1 MTIPAAIFPRRPAAA
16 DSGEPAPLEALLR
29 NSALRRALSE
39 GQWRELQSLIGERNE
54 GMVAEAL
61 FAFAGRL
68 ERLGN
73 VEAALEVYRSSV
85 GAVRACPPDG
95 GNGPLQRRFESR
107 IHALTGTGPWQDRLE
122 ALGRRFVAQ
131 ATDPAMIFAFGLA
144 GGIAGLVR
152 AGTAAR
158 LALRAP
164 GLLSRG
170 FGARLL
176 GGGLAYAAEVPVFVG
191 AHRAARGLLH
201 PEAAS
206 APWAEE
212 LAGAAVFLG
221 VLKLS
226 GGLAG
231 ELLRGRAASP
241 LLRGGVSAG
250 SQLGGIYGAHAL
262 QEFLGLRSR
271 QDAAGRLVDTFD
283 TFLQMQVGAR
293 LLHGVLPT
301 AAPRLKGLLEAPPPR
316 ELSPARRFAL
326 RPGEAE
332 AAPLPAWRLAASR
345 RSSELPPRPAVP
357 AFEAENAAR
366 REILGRYDRETGLRV
381 LNAFEALAKLLEVPF
396 GRLHEVGRPWLEWEG
411 ERLHLGLRR
420 LRHAAEHSSD
430 DGLQGSYLN
439 WLLRL
444 STQEAIRQGRA
455 DWGQRLFEHMERGAS
470 LETLE
475 TLLAEQV
482 PAFDLFGRRG
492 AGRMARDIPPTA
504 AQTRAVEALPLGEP
518 ARGVLLRFLRYQG
531 QVPMEFFRHLG
542 ERLRSGDP
550 VARLIEPTLE
560 DFRNSPVGYLRLV
573 RFFQILEHDAAIDA
587 KLFELGDPR
596 SRLLGEGERE
606 ASGYALLRSQGDAYL
621 GELRWLDY
629 LNRMLAE
636 NRSLRNPLEAMRR
649 RERSEE
655 VLRELFPEPREL
667 SPEDFTRAFQALGDP
682 ISAQVAAALRS
693 GEVAIRL
700 LPDSE
705 FEACFARENRGH
717 SGAMIRAFLIPAGEG
732 RAADQLVL
740 RQVQRVSDPVFR
752 RVLRERLVD
761 VVHEF
766 DHHLQPTLSPRTDLS
781 SLREELPAH
790 LRHIHYRALLGH
802 PEELDAMFR
811 ESPAGPALY
820 LRDRIES
827 IYFLRYAGRADR
839 SPAMASDPGAAR
851 LRLAGLEGQSEYIR
865 GLLNLA
871 AREFDG
877 MNRAGAGPL
886 SANLPDWLAEADWA
900 LEQFQRDVLA
910 TRAAFGT
917 ALRED
922 SSGFAAEREA
932 FQRLDASFTT
942 WRRASRQLRTLYEL
956 YLSPPSMRGEEEIRR
971 RGDWLA
977 LQGVFDIAP
986 PRAEPVA
993 TEALDSASRYETGLD
1008 LLRRFHLNFSPEQA
1022 ALYARAAR
1030 GPIRGRDIAFDLDKT
1045 LGDTLMRYLAE
1056 DAYRERPRD
1065 FDVGMEHYVHQ
1076 YTRLRLPYRGVQA
1089 MLLGLWA
1096 AGNRVRLYTAS
1107 ENLVGNHEVFFND
1120 FPLIKVAME
1129 IAPPGDPHRLVG
1141 LQDLNAAPHYMDRL
1155 KFRDHYARHF
1165 ESEAGRDFL
1174 EGIRRE
1180 QELRR
1185 LPDLTVAKLPFPD
1198 FPFDVLVDDLYYFA
1212 GDLMTV
1218 GLGRRWVRAEGD
1230 VPRMLEGLE
1239 EYFSKPLPETSPLWR
1254 RWLGE
1259 VGD

>member
-1 MTIPAAIFPRRPAAA
+1 MTIPAAIFFRRPAA
-16 DSGEPAPLEALLR
+16 DSGGPAPLEALLR

-39 GQWRELQSLIGERNE
+39 GQWRELRSLIGERNE
-54 GMVAEAL
+54 GLVAEGL

-68 ERLGN
+68 ERHGN
-73 VEAALEVYRSSV
+73 FEAALEVYRSSV
-85 GAVRACPPDG
+85 GAVRDR
-95 GNGPLQRRFESR
+95 PLQRRFESR
-107 IHALTGTGPWQDRLE
+107 INALTATGPWQDRFE
-122 ALGRRFVAQ
+122 DLGRRFVAQ

-164 GLLSRG
+164 GLLTRG
-170 FGARLL
+170 LGARLL
-176 GGGLAYAAEVPVFVG
+176 GGGLAYTAEVPVFVG

-226 GGLAG
+226 GVLAG

-241 LLRGGVSAG
+241 LLRGGVSAA
-250 SQLGGIYGAHAL
+250 SQLGGIYGAHLL
-262 QEFLGLRSR
+262 QESLGLRPR
-271 QDAAGRLVDTFD
+271 QDGAGRVVDSVD
-283 TFLQMQVGAR
+283 AFLQMQVGAR
-293 LLHGVLPT
+293 LLHGVSP
-301 AAPRLKGLLEAPPPR
+301 AATPRLEAFLEASPSR
-316 ELSPARRFAL
+316 ELSPAPRFAL
-326 RPGEAE
+326 RPRQSE
-332 AAPLPAWRLAASR
+332 AAAPPAWRLAASR
-345 RSSELPPRPAVP
+345 RPGELPPRTATPAP
-357 AFEAENAAR
+357 EAENTAR

-420 LRHAAEHSSD
+420 LRHAVEHSSD
-430 DGLQGSYLN
+430 DGLNGGYLN

-444 STQEAIRQGRA
+444 STREAIRQGRA
-455 DWGQRLFEHMERGAS
+455 DWGQRLFEHLENGAS
-470 LETLE
+470 VKTMEE
-475 TLLAEQV
+475 LLAEQI
-482 PAFDLFGRRG
+482 PAFDILGWKGGSRL
-492 AGRMARDIPPTA
+492 ARDIPPA
-504 AQTRAVEALPLGEP
+504 SAQARAVELLPLSET
-518 ARGVLLRFLRYQG
+518 AREALRRFLRYQG
-531 QVPMEFFRHLG
+531 EVPMEFFRHLG
-542 ERLRSGDP
+542 ARLRSPDP
-550 VARLIEPTLE
+550 VARLIEPALE
-560 DFRNSPVGYLRLV
+560 DFWNSPIAYLRLV
-573 RFFQILEHDAAIDA
+573 RFFQILEHDATIDA
-587 KLFELGDPR
+587 KFFELSDPLA
-596 SRLLGEGERE
+596 RLWSERE
-606 ASGYALLRSQGDAYL
+606 RDADGYVFLRSQGDAYL
-621 GELRWLDY
+621 GDRRWVEY
-629 LNRMLAE
+629 LNLMLAE
-636 NRSLRNPLEAMRR
+636 SRSLRNPLEAMRR

-655 VLRELFPEPREL
+655 VLRGLVPEPREL
-667 SPEDFTRAFQALGDP
+667 RPEDFTRAFEALGDP
-682 ISAQVAAALRS
+682 VSAQVAAALRS
-693 GEVAIRL
+693 GEVEIRL
-700 LPDSE
+700 LPDAE
-705 FEACFARENRGH
+705 FEACFASENRGH
-717 SGAMIRAFLIPAGEG
+717 SGAMIRAFLLPAGEG

-740 RQVQRVSDPVFR
+740 RQVQRVSEPVFR

-781 SLREELPAH
+781 ALREELPAH

-820 LRDRIES
+820 LRDRIEA
-827 IYFLRYAGRADR
+827 IYFLRNAGRADR
-839 SPAMASDPGAAR
+839 SPAMALDPGAAR
-851 LRLAGLEGQSEYIR
+851 LRLAGLEAQSEYIR
-865 GLLNLA
+865 GLLDLA

-877 MNRAGAGPL
+877 MNRGEAGPL
-886 SANLPDWLAEADWA
+886 SANLPEWLTEADWV
-900 LEQFQRDVLA
+900 LEQFQRDVVA
-910 TRAAFGT
+910 ARGAFGT

-922 SSGFAAEREA
+922 APGFSAEREA

-942 WRRASRQLRTLYEL
+942 WRRASRQLRALHEL

-993 TEALDSASRYETGLD
+993 AEALDPASRYEIGLD
-1008 LLRRFHLNFSPEQA
+1008 LLRRFHPNFSPEQA
-1022 ALYARAAR
+1022 ALYERAAR
-1030 GPIRGRDIAFDLDKT
+1030 GPIRSRDIAFDLDKT

-1065 FDVGMEHYVHQ
+1065 FDVGMEDYIHQ

-1096 AGNRVRLYTAS
+1096 GGNRVRLYTAS

-1155 KFRDHYARHF
+1155 KFREHYARHF

-1174 EGIRRE
+1174 EGIRGE

-1185 LPDLTVAKLPFPD
+1185 LPELTVAKLPFPD

-1239 EYFSKPLPETSPLWR
+1239 EYFSRPLPETSPLWR

-1259 VGD
+1259 

>member
-1 MTIPAAIFPRRPAAA
+1 MTIPAAIFSRRPAAV
-16 DSGEPAPLEALLR
+16 DSGGSAPLEALLG

-54 GMVAEAL
+54 GLVAEAL

-68 ERLGN
+68 ERHGN
-73 VEAALEVYRSSV
+73 IEAALEVYRSSV
-85 GAVRACPPDG
+85 GAVRER
-95 GNGPLQRRFESR
+95 PLQRRFESR
-107 IHALTGTGPWQDRLE
+107 IHALLGTGPWQDRLE
-122 ALGRRFVAQ
+122 DLGRRFVAQ

-144 GGIAGLVR
+144 GGVAGLVR
-152 AGTAAR
+152 AGTTAQ

-164 GLLSRG
+164 TLLTRGL
-170 FGARLL
+170 GARLL

-191 AHRAARGLLH
+191 AHRTARGLLH

-231 ELLRGRAASP
+231 ELLRGRATSS
-241 LLRGGVSAG
+241 LLRSGVSAG
-250 SQLGGIYGAHAL
+250 SQLGGIYGAHLL
-262 QEFLGLRSR
+262 QESLGLRPR

-283 TFLQMQVGAR
+283 AFLQMQVGAR

-301 AAPRLKGLLEAPPPR
+301 AAPRLEALLVPAPR
-316 ELSPARRFAL
+316 RGVLSAPVFAL
-326 RPGEAE
+326 RPRGAE
-332 AAPLPAWRLAASR
+332 TSSLESWRLAASR
-345 RSSELPPRPAVP
+345 RSGESLPGSEAPSP
-357 AFEAENAAR
+357 EAENAAR
-366 REILGRYDRETGLRV
+366 REILGRYDRETGVRV
-381 LNAFEALAKLLEVPF
+381 LNDYEALARLLGVPF
-396 GRLHEVGRPWLEWEG
+396 GRLHEVGRPWLELEG

-420 LRHAAEHSSD
+420 LRHAAEYSSD
-430 DGLQGSYLN
+430 DGLKGSYSN

-444 STQEAIRQGRA
+444 STREAIRQGRA
-455 DWGQRLFEHMERGAS
+455 DWGQRLFEHLENGAS
-470 LETLE
+470 VKVLEE
-475 TLLAEQV
+475 LLAEQV
-482 PAFDLFGRRG
+482 PAFNILGRNG
-492 AGRMARDIPPTA
+492 AGRMARDTPPSA
-504 AQTRAVEALPLGEP
+504 AQARAVDTLSISETAREAL
-518 ARGVLLRFLRYQG
+518 RRFLRYQG
-531 QVPMEFFRHLG
+531 EVPMEFFRHLG
-542 ERLRSGDP
+542 DRLRSPDP
-550 VARLIEPTLE
+550 VVRLIEPMLE
-560 DFRNSPVGYLRLV
+560 DFWNSPTAYLRMV
-573 RFFQILEHDAAIDA
+573 RFFQVMEHDAAIDA
-587 KLFELGDPR
+587 KLFELCDPLA
-596 SRLLGEGERE
+596 RLWSERERE
-606 ASGYALLRSQGDAYL
+606 AGGYAFLRSQGDAYL
-621 GELRWLDY
+621 GDLRWLEY
-629 LNRMLAE
+629 LNRILAE
-636 NRSLRNPLEAMRR
+636 SRSLRNPLEAMRR

-655 VLRELFPEPREL
+655 VLRGLIPEPREL
-667 SPEDFTRAFQALGDP
+667 SPEDLTRAFEALGDP
-682 ISAQVAAALRS
+682 ISTQVAAALRA
-693 GEVAIRL
+693 GEVEIRL
-700 LPDSE
+700 LPDFE
-705 FEACFARENRGH
+705 FEALFARENHGH
-717 SGAMIRAFLIPAGEG
+717 SGAMIRAFLLPAGEG
-732 RAADQLVL
+732 RATDQLVL
-740 RQVQRVSDPVFR
+740 RQVQRVSEPVFR

-781 SLREELPAH
+781 ALREELPAH
-790 LRHIHYRALLGH
+790 LRHIHYRALLGY

-820 LRDRIES
+820 LRDRMES
-827 IYFLRYAGRADR
+827 IYFLRYAGRSD
-839 SPAMASDPGAAR
+839 STPAMALDPAVAR

-871 AREFDG
+871 AREFDR
-877 MNRAGAGPL
+877 MNRPGDEPL
-886 SANLPDWLAEADWA
+886 SANLPEWLAEADWA
-900 LEQFQRDVLA
+900 LEQFQRDVL
-910 TRAAFGT
+910 TSRAAFGT

-922 SSGFAAEREA
+922 APGFAAEREA
-932 FQRLDASFTT
+932 FHRLDAAFTT
-942 WRRASRQLRTLYEL
+942 WRRASRQLGALYEL
-956 YLSPPSMRGEEEIRR
+956 YLSPPSVRGEEEIRR
-971 RGDWLA
+971 RSDWLA

-986 PRAEPVA
+986 PRTEPVA
-993 TEALDSASRYETGLD
+993 MNASGTASRYETGLD
-1008 LLRRFHLNFSPEQA
+1008 LLRRFHPNFSPEQA
-1022 ALYARAAR
+1022 ALYERAAR

-1056 DAYRERPRD
+1056 DAYRRHPQVY
-1065 FDVGMEHYVHQ
+1065 DVRMEDYLHQ

-1155 KFRDHYARHF
+1155 KFREHYARHF
-1165 ESEAGRDFL
+1165 EGEAGRAFL
-1174 EGIRRE
+1174 EEIRRE

-1198 FPFDVLVDDLYYFA
+1198 FPFEVLVDDLYYFA

-1218 GLGRRWVRAEGD
+1218 GLGRRWVMAEGD

-1239 EYFSKPLPETSPLWR
+1239 EYFSRPPPEASPLWR

-1259 VGD
+1259 

>member
-1 MTIPAAIFPRRPAAA
+1 MTVPAAIFFRRPAAV
-16 DSGEPAPLEALLR
+16 DSGEPAPLEALLG
-29 NSALRRALSE
+29 NPALRRALSE
-39 GQWRELQSLIGERNE
+39 GQWRELRSLVGERNDRL
-54 GMVAEAL
+54 VVEAL

-68 ERLGN
+68 ERHGN
-73 VEAALEVYRSSV
+73 TEAALEVYRSSV
-85 GAVRACPPDG
+85 GAVRER
-95 GNGPLQRRFESR
+95 PLRRRFENR
-107 IHALTGTGPWQDRLE
+107 IHALLGTGPWQDRLE
-122 ALGRRFVAQ
+122 DLGRRFVAQ

-164 GLLSRG
+164 GFLTRG
-170 FGARLL
+170 LGARLL
-176 GGGLAYAAEVPVFVG
+176 GGGLAYAAEVPIFVG

-201 PEAAS
+201 PETAS

-241 LLRGGVSAG
+241 LLRGGVSAA
-250 SQLGGIYGAHAL
+250 SQLGGIYGAHLL
-262 QEFLGLRSR
+262 QESLGLRPR
-271 QDAAGRLVDTFD
+271 QDGAGRVVDSVD
-283 TFLQMQVGAR
+283 AFLQMQVGAR
-293 LLHGVLPT
+293 LLHGVMPA
-301 AAPRLKGLLEAPPPR
+301 AAPRLEAFLEASTPR
-316 ELSPARRFAL
+316 ELLPAPRFAL
-326 RPGEAE
+326 HPRESETATMP
-332 AAPLPAWRLAASR
+332 PWRLAASR
-345 RSSELPPRPAVP
+345 RSSELPPRPE
-357 AFEAENAAR
+357 AFAPEAENAAR
-366 REILGRYDRETGLRV
+366 REIIGRYDRETGVRV
-381 LNAFEALAKLLEVPF
+381 LNAFEALAKLLDVPF

-420 LRHAAEHSSD
+420 LRHAVEHSSD
-430 DGLQGSYLN
+430 EGLNGGYLN

-444 STQEAIRQGRA
+444 STQETIRQGRA
-455 DWGQRLFEHMERGAS
+455 DWGRRLFELLENGAPVEA
-470 LETLE
+470 LETF
-475 TLLAEQV
+475 LAEQV

-492 AGRMARDIPPTA
+492 GRGLARDFPPGA
-504 AQTRAVEALPLGEP
+504 AQTRAVEALPLGES
-518 ARGVLLRFLRYQG
+518 AREVLLRFLRYQG
-531 QVPMEFFRHLG
+531 QVPMEFFRHLD
-542 ERLRSGDP
+542 ERLRSRDP

-560 DFRNSPVGYLRLV
+560 EFRHSPVSYLRMV
-573 RFFQILEHDAAIDA
+573 RLFQVLEHDAAIDA
-587 KLFELGDPR
+587 KLFELADPR
-596 SRLLGEGERE
+596 LRLWGDRERE
-606 ASGYALLRSQGDAYL
+606 VSGYALLRSQGDGYL
-621 GELRWLDY
+621 ADLRWLDY
-629 LNRMLAE
+629 LNRMLAD

-655 VLRELFPEPREL
+655 VLRGLFPEPREL
-667 SPEDFTRAFQALGDP
+667 SPEDLTRAFEALGDP
-682 ISAQVAAALRS
+682 ISTQVAAALRA
-693 GEVAIRL
+693 GEVEIRL
-700 LPDSE
+700 LPDFE
-705 FEACFARENRGH
+705 FEALFARENRGH
-717 SGAMIRAFLIPAGEG
+717 SGAMIRAFLLPAGEG

-740 RQVQRVSDPVFR
+740 RQVQRVSEPVFR

-766 DHHLQPTLSPRTDLS
+766 DHHLRPTLSPRTDLS
-781 SLREELPAH
+781 ALREELPAH

-820 LRDRIES
+820 LRDRIEA
-827 IYFLRYAGRADR
+827 IYFLRNAGRADR
-839 SPAMASDPGAAR
+839 SPAMALDPAAAR
-851 LRLAGLEGQSEYIR
+851 LRLASLEGQSEYIR

-877 MNRAGAGPL
+877 MNQAGARPL
-886 SANLPDWLAEADWA
+886 SANLPEWLTEADWA
-900 LEQFQRDVLA
+900 LEQFQRDVVA
-910 TRAAFGT
+910 ARGAFGT

-922 SSGFAAEREA
+922 ASGFAAEREA

-942 WRRASRQLRTLYEL
+942 WRRASRQLRALYDL

-993 TEALDSASRYETGLD
+993 TEALDPVLRYETGLD
-1008 LLRRFHLNFSPEQA
+1008 LLRRFHPNFSPEQA
-1022 ALYARAAR
+1022 ALYERAAR

-1056 DAYRERPRD
+1056 DAYRERPQD
-1065 FDVGMEHYVHQ
+1065 FDVRMEDYIHQ

-1155 KFRDHYARHF
+1155 KFREHYARHF
-1165 ESEAGRDFL
+1165 ESEVGRDFL
-1174 EGIRRE
+1174 EGIRSE

-1230 VPRMLEGLE
+1230 VLRMLEGLE
-1239 EYFSKPLPETSPLWR
+1239 EYFSGSLPETSPLWR

-1259 VGD
+1259 AGD